1 MSEEYL
7 LAWSEHHATFFSAM
21 SELVSGRC
29 HLGWVNAGIG
39 MLIY

>member
-21 SELVSGRC
+21 SELVSGEKNC
-29 HLGWVNAGIG
+29 HPINCTMYIAL
-39 MLIY
+39 